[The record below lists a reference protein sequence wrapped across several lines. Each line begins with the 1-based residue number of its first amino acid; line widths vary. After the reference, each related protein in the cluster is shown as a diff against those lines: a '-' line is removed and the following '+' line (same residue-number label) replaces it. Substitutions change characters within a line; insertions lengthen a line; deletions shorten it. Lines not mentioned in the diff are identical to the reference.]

1 VQYQRVPELDQLQ
14 PRVPRQPDPLA
25 TLSRGL
31 EILEALASAS
41 PTRGLDHAALARR
54 LGCGRST
61 LYRYLARLQDSGFV
75 EEGEG
80 QGRYRLGPRIL
91 YLAAVMHERDFSE
104 LAREHVRSLATET
117 GETAHATVYDHP
129 YSVTVL
135 IAESSAPVGPR
146 VQLGSRRPLHTSA
159 SGKVFLA
166 HADRAKADA
175 YLATRLEARTPVT
188 ITAPAALRRLM
199 TEVRAKGYAIDEG
212 ESYEEICGV
221 AAPVFDFAGDVI
233 GTLSITSVGARLEA
247 DFLAR
252 LVEPLRRN
260 AQALSARLGNVEA
273 LNAGLA

>member
-1 VQYQRVPELDQLQ
+1 MPE
-14 PRVPRQPDPLA
+14 PTARPPATPRQPDPLA
-25 TLSRGL
+25 TLTRGL
-31 EILEALASAS
+31 EILEALAGAS

-61 LYRYLARLQDSGFV
+61 LYRYLARLQEAGFV
-75 EEGEG
+75 EQVEA
-80 QGRYRLGPRIL
+80 QGRYRLGSRIL

-104 LAREHVRSLATET
+104 LAREHVRGLAAET

-146 VQLGSRRPLHTSA
+146 VQLGSRRPLHASA

-175 YLATRLEARTPVT
+175 YLASRLEARTAAT
-188 ITAPAALRRLM
+188 ITAPSTLRRLLS
-199 TEVRAKGYAIDEG
+199 EVRATGYAVDEG
-212 ESYEEICGV
+212 ESYEQICGV

-233 GTLSITSVGARLEA
+233 GTLSITSVGSRLA
-247 DFLAR
+247 PDFLAR
-252 LVEPLRRN
+252 LVEPLKRN
-260 AQALSARLGNVEA
+260 ARVLSARLGNVAA
-273 LNAGLA
+273 LNESVA